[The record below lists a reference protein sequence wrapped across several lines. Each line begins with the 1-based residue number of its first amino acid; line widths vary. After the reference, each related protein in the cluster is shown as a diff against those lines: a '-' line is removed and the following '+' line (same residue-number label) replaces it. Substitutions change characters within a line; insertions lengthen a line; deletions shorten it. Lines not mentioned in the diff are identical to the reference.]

1 MKLLYFSALFCSV
14 SFAFVLAQN
23 DPKCGTNGPAQLK
36 IIGGVEATPY
46 EWPWTVSLGVNHSA
60 STLLR
65 EENYQ
70 PMCGGSII
78 HRQFVLTSAKCAK
91 EASAY
96 NESDPYLIFAAHNV
110 SAGAAEPRKITQL
123 LGEVIAHPDYSYDE
137 KTGNRLNDI
146 ALIKLREPLD
156 IENNPDLGLI
166 CVPDQ
171 NDDYNPY
178 QGQMATVVGWG
189 LTSNQLYTS
198 SKVLLKVSLPVNSM
212 DECVEMYD
220 LPEESKNSMIC
231 TYQVGASPCMLDDGG
246 PLMLQDE
253 DGKWMVVGTASYF
266 QGKDCGE
273 VKHPYMYAHVSIFSD
288 WIWDT
293 VKENE

>member
-1 MKLLYFSALFCSV
+1 M
-14 SFAFVLAQN
+14 
-23 DPKCGTNGPAQLK
+23 
-36 IIGGVEATPY
+36 
-46 EWPWTVSLGVNHSA
+46 
-60 STLLR
+60 
-65 EENYQ
+65 
-70 PMCGGSII
+70 
-78 HRQFVLTSAKCAK
+78 
-91 EASAY
+91 
-96 NESDPYLIFAAHNV
+96 
-110 SAGAAEPRKITQL
+110 

-231 TYQVGASPCMLDDGG
+231 TYQVGASPCMVRSAGGGENDD
-246 PLMLQDE
+246 
-253 DGKWMVVGTASYF
+253 KIF
-266 QGKDCGE
+266 NIC
-273 VKHPYMYAHVSIFSD
+273 HVMFLLLFLVRRRRPVD
-288 WIWDT
+288 
-293 VKENE
+293 VAG